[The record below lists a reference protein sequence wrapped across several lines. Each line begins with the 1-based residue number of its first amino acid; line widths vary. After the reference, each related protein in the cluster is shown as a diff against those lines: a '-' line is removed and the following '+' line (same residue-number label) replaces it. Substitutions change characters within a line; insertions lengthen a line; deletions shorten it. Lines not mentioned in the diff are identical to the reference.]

1 MFESDDRI
9 GAAAPLNGAER
20 PVVGLLPLLTT
31 FVRLGT
37 LTFGGSIQSWVYREV
52 VERLGWIDNK
62 TFLSGLTVAQ
72 VLPGANP
79 VNIAVYVGLHLR
91 GAAGAAVAVFGM
103 IVPAFCLTLCL
114 GYLYREHGHLA
125 SVHLILAGMA
135 AAGVGATLT
144 MAIKVAR
151 RLPYEPATILIATTV
166 FFVVGLLRWPMVPV
180 LLVAVPLSI
189 ALAFVRQNR
198 RAADER

>member
-1 MFESDDRI
+1 MPDSDDLI
-9 GAAAPLNGAER
+9 GAPVSLNGAER
-20 PVVGLLPLLTT
+20 PRVGLLALLIM

-52 VERLGWIDNK
+52 VERLGWMDNR

-103 IVPAFCLTLCL
+103 VVPAFCLTLCL
-114 GYLYREHGHLA
+114 GYLYRNQGGLA

-151 RLPYEPATILIATTV
+151 RLPYDLVTIAIATTV
-166 FFVVGLLRWPMVPV
+166 FVVVGLLRWPMVPV
-180 LLVAVPLSI
+180 VLAAVPLSI
-189 ALAFVRQNR
+189 ALAFVRQNGR
-198 RAADER
+198 VADGR